1 MKEKFPNTQHF
12 LVKQSRNLKNKV
24 AKIFRISVQIPK
36 IRKQIFGHIHVKIA
50 ILDWK
55 FGLFWVVDDDAV
67 AHAWGAE
74 RWTGDE
80 QDARV
85 LVVGVFFVWCQD
97 DFSSGSGSGELPKR
111 SGPPVDQA
119 DHATRKILFAHHCTD
134 LLTTPTLFYYFMNI
148 WNNRFIGP
156 IILQEKFE
164 KRVGLRYSCLKY
176 RLESDA

>member
-1 MKEKFPNTQHF
+1 M
-12 LVKQSRNLKNKV
+12 SR
-24 AKIFRISVQIPK
+24 KISSKKANFWSYSCQNCD
-36 IRKQIFGHIHVKIA
+36 G
-50 ILDWK
+50 LDWK

-119 DHATRKILFAHHCTD
+119 DHATRKILFAHHFTD
-134 LLTTPTLFYYFMNI
+134 LLTTPTLLYYFMNI
-148 WNNRFIGP
+148 WNNRFIGT
-156 IILQEKFE
+156 IILQKKPKE
-164 KRVGLRYSCLKY
+164 GLVFMLKV
-176 RLESDA
+176 